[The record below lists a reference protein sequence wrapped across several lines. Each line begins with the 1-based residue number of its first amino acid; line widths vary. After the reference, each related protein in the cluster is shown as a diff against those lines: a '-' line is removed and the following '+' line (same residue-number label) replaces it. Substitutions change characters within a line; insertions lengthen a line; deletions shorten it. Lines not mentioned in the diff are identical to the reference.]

1 MVRPCNLKFKC
12 TVNNYK
18 VLTKDKIY
26 TCEEESTLYPGVY
39 FVRGNNNTVTSV
51 SRGDYGI
58 VFLEDLRDE
67 KLEEI
72 LKN

>member
-1 MVRPCNLKFKC
+1 MVRSCDLKFKC

-39 FVRGNNNTVTSV
+39 FVRGNNNAVISV
-51 SRGDYGI
+51 SRGDWGI
-58 VFLEDLRDE
+58 VFLDELRDE
-67 KLEEI
+67 KIEEI
-72 LKN
+72 LK

>member
-1 MVRPCNLKFKC
+1 MVIPCNLKFKC

-51 SRGDYGI
+51 SRGDWGI

-67 KLEEI
+67 KIEEI
-72 LKN
+72 LK